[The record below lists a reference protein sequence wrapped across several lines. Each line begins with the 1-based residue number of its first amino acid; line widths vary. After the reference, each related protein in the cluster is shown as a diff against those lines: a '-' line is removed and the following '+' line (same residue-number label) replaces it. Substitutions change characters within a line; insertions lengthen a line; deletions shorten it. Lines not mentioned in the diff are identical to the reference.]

1 MTQQQDESTGSS
13 HDDDPHFQSMTQQ
26 EIQQYDMSSTSLS
39 EQDAAPLNESRTDET
54 RDAAIQSPSKKDRL
68 LVKLVFLILGIGF
81 LLPWNAVVSAA
92 AYFESRTCISSLQN
106 SAVAQENDDDGSST
120 SSTKTSSN
128 FMLWFG
134 LIYSFTG
141 VITLGLR
148 ILYQQQ
154 HTKSN
159 TISNTAETEA
169 KSRRVQKQII
179 IASLSL
185 FLFVMLLTTALV
197 LVPKLDPNF
206 FQQVSLLS
214 SAIFG
219 IAGSFIGAGITSF
232 ANMFPP
238 DIGITPFISGQAIG
252 GIVISLL
259 NFILFGVEQKGADSF
274 WNEKCRN
281 SSFLKFD
288 ASIYLKDDAGGCEA
302 YNIDFGAFAYF
313 SAGSFFLVVCL
324 VLYTHLEKSDI
335 AEYYRLESTRSDNI
349 VVDGN
354 DVTQDEEVSH
364 AQQQD
369 AETDSLRE
377 PLLESTLEITTS
389 NVEDSKASVVW
400 KLIASPTISIF
411 LTFMVTLTIF
421 PSWATKMM
429 SVNECKHRGNRLEN
443 DLFIPGLI
451 VIFNVFDF
459 LGRTASGY
467 IRIETMNANKVLKIL
482 AWMRFIFFP
491 LCLLCQA
498 NGNRIVSTITLFLND
513 QWPILFMVLLAF
525 TNGFVSTLSFIY
537 AAIVMPKDDESQQIG
552 STILNFSLG
561 LGCLFGSLTS
571 FIYNYVGTGHW

>member
-1 MTQQQDESTGSS
+1 
-13 HDDDPHFQSMTQQ
+13 MTQQ
-26 EIQQYDMSSTSLS
+26 EIQQDDDSVMSSTSLY
-39 EQDAAPLNESRTDET
+39 EQEVAPLNESRIVNESQDVTN
-54 RDAAIQSPSKKDRL
+54 RFPSTKDRL
-68 LVKLVFLILGIGF
+68 LVKCVFLFLGIGF

-92 AYFESRTCISSLQN
+92 AYFESRTCISSLFDPEI
-106 SAVAQENDDDGSST
+106 AQENGDDGSAS

-128 FMLWFG
+128 FMLSFG
-134 LIYSFTG
+134 LVYSFTG

-148 ILYQQQ
+148 ILYQKQ
-154 HTKSN
+154 HAKSN
-159 TISNTAETEA
+159 IISNTTEAEA
-169 KSRRVQKQII
+169 KSRRVQKQIV
-179 IASLSL
+179 IASLSI

-206 FQQVSLLS
+206 FQKVSLLI

-252 GIVISLL
+252 GIVISFL

-281 SSFLKFD
+281 SSSLN
-288 ASIYLKDDAGGCEA
+288 YLKDDAEGCEA
-302 YNIDFGAFAYF
+302 YSIDYGAFAYF

-335 AEYYRLESTRSDNI
+335 AEFYRLESTRSDNS
-349 VVDGN
+349 VVDNN
-354 DVTQDEEVSH
+354 DVPEDEEVSH
-364 AQQQD
+364 VQQQD

-377 PLLESTLEITTS
+377 PLLESSLEITTS
-389 NVEDSKASVVW
+389 NIEDSKASTVW
-400 KLIASPTISIF
+400 NLIAAPTISIF

-429 SVNECKHRGNRLEN
+429 SVNECKHQGNRLEN

-467 IRIETMNANKVLKIL
+467 IRIEKMNANKVLKIL

-498 NGNRIVSTITLFLND
+498 NGNRIVSTITIFLND

-571 FIYNYVGTGHW
+571 FIYNYVGTGDW

>member
-1 MTQQQDESTGSS
+1 MTQQQQESTGSS
-13 HDDDPHFQSMTQQ
+13 HDDDSYLQSMTQQ
-26 EIQQYDMSSTSLS
+26 EIQQDDDSVVSSTSLY
-39 EQDAAPLNESRTDET
+39 EQEVAPLNESRIVNESQDVTS
-54 RDAAIQSPSKKDRL
+54 RFPSTKDRL
-68 LVKLVFLILGIGF
+68 LVKCVFLFLGIGF

-92 AYFESRTCISSLQN
+92 SYFESRTCISSLFDPEI
-106 SAVAQENDDDGSST
+106 AQENDDDGSTS

-134 LIYSFTG
+134 LVYSFTG

-148 ILYQQQ
+148 ILYQKQ
-154 HTKSN
+154 HTTSN
-159 TISNTAETEA
+159 IISNTTEAEA
-169 KSRRVQKQII
+169 KSRRLQKQIV
-179 IASLSL
+179 IASLSI

-206 FQQVSLLS
+206 FQKVSLLS

-259 NFILFGVEQKGADSF
+259 NFILFGVEQKGVDSF
-274 WNEKCRN
+274 WNEKCRSN
-281 SSFLKFD
+281 VSR
-288 ASIYLKDDAGGCEA
+288 YLKNNAEGCEA
-302 YNIDFGAFAYF
+302 YSIDYGAFAYF

-335 AEYYRLESTRSDNI
+335 AEFYRLESTRSDNS
-349 VVDGN
+349 VVDNN
-354 DVTQDEEVSH
+354 DVPDDEEVSH
-364 AQQQD
+364 VQQQD
-369 AETDSLRE
+369 VETDSLRE
-377 PLLESTLEITTS
+377 PLLESSLEITTS
-389 NVEDSKASVVW
+389 NVEDSKASTVW
-400 KLIASPTISIF
+400 NLIAAPTISIF

-429 SVNECKHRGNRLEN
+429 SVNECKHQGNRLEN

-467 IRIETMNANKVLKIL
+467 IRIEKMNANKVLKIL

-498 NGNRIVSTITLFLND
+498 NGNRIVSTITIFSKD

-525 TNGFVSTLSFIY
+525 TNGFVSTLSFIF
-537 AAIVMPKDDESQQIG
+537 AAIVLPKDDESQQIG

-571 FIYNYVGTGHW
+571 FIYNYVGTGDW